1 MPTATRSSITVIRST
16 PSQAILPLVRPMVT
30 GFSASGSWPHPTW
43 LYRAVDRRVVGTV
56 TGIRTSLVNIPWYSS
71 VFERRDGFSGSVP
84 LCGSLSK
91 TEPEKS
97 FYKVV
102 TMLLEKQ
109 NTSRRTPGLVTWVCW
124 VGLTALGGI
133 VGTFLLSVVSNA
145 NTSLNGLLIWC
156 YLASPLIFVF
166 SALFTSGQSL
176 IFGTQEFWSVSLSLA
191 IMSLLFGSL
200 VGLMQGI
207 LVIRRLGGLGGLGGL
222 GAAPRLLLWWVT
234 GSAIAWGV
242 GYPLGEQF
250 LASFLWHAST
260 PFSQAATGLVVGTTW
275 GIIGAITG
283 VVLMWVGRARAKVW

>member
-1 MPTATRSSITVIRST
+1 M
-16 PSQAILPLVRPMVT
+16 
-30 GFSASGSWPHPTW
+30 
-43 LYRAVDRRVVGTV
+43 LY
-56 TGIRTSLVNIPWYSS
+56 
-71 VFERRDGFSGSVP
+71 
-84 LCGSLSK
+84 
-91 TEPEKS
+91 
-97 FYKVV
+97 
-102 TMLLEKQ
+102 EKQ
-109 NTSRRTPGLVTWVCW
+109 NTYRRTPGLVTWVCW

-156 YLASPLIFVF
+156 YLASPLFFVALGQWLLLRRFVAQASLWLLTSVLGFLFVYPYLLIYGF
-166 SALFTSGQSL
+166 SALYSSGQSL
-176 IFGTQEFWSVSLSLA
+176 IFGTREFWSVSLTLA

-207 LVIRRLGGLGGLGGL
+207 MVIKRLGGL

-260 PFSQAATGLVVGTTW
+260 PFSQAAAGLVVGTTW

-283 VVLMWVGRARAKVW
+283 VVLIWVGRARAKVW